1 MNKIEYILLSD
12 SYDFT
17 TDYIAIELEK
27 RGKNYLRIDRDFLSS
42 DNFLWDFKKKK
53 VKLCKRDKLFSVHT
67 DQINGVY
74 CRAPTYLRET
84 FSRSNI
90 PEEQLQ
96 KSQWMA
102 LFRNLMCME
111 DAVWINDPTS
121 TFHAENKLI
130 QLKVAEKICFDI
142 PETFIL
148 NNASELP
155 INDEYIIKSL
165 DTAIF
170 SFGDQEG
177 FVYTNKTSYSELLAS
192 NLSLAPIVIQNDLS
206 PKIDLRVTVV
216 GQDIYAVKILIGG
229 DGVNGDWRK
238 LKDDVSFVPVKLPV
252 DVKEKCVK
260 LVQSLNLLYGA
271 IDLVL
276 YEKKY
281 YFIEVN
287 PTGEWAWLV
296 DSANQKIYKSICNY
310 LEG

>member
-27 RGKNYLRIDRDFLSS
+27 RGKNYLRIDRDLLSS
-42 DNFLWDFKKKK
+42 DDFFWDFKKKII
-53 VKLCKRDKLFSVHT
+53 KLRKKGKLFNVHT

-74 CRAPTYLRET
+74 YRAPTYLRET
-84 FSRSNI
+84 FSRTNI

-96 KSQWMA
+96 RSQWMA
-102 LFRNLMCME
+102 LFRNLMCIK
-111 DAVWINDPTS
+111 DAVWINNPTS
-121 TFHAENKLI
+121 TFHAENKLV
-130 QLKVAEKICFDI
+130 QLKVAEQIDFDI

-155 INDEYIIKSL
+155 VNDEYIVKSL

-170 SFGDQEG
+170 NFGEQEG
-177 FVYTNKTSYSELLAS
+177 FVYTNKTSYSELS
-192 NLSLAPIVIQNDLS
+192 VSHLSLAPVVIQKDLS

-238 LKDDVSFVPVKLPV
+238 LKDGVSFVPAKLPA
-252 DVKEKCVK
+252 DVKEKCIQ
-260 LVQSLNLLYGA
+260 LVQNLNLLYGA

-276 YEKKY
+276 YEKNY